1 MRFFLI
7 VLVLGLLTSCNQK
20 KRIDSTLKS
29 DSLIVDSKYVKN
41 TWNNY
46 FRPIKTP
53 LGITIEFKIIEES
66 RYIIQWGN
74 SMNLRTLPD
83 TFNLD
88 GHETWIPKFIDES
101 KDYIVLRKGCGNPCW
116 IGYFL
121 PTNDSIKPV
130 SVNDYLG
137 YNLDDNLIAYINDN
151 SIEVIDLKTRKTETH
166 KMEGCN
172 SAFLGYCIDSLSI
185 KNRTLIYKWIPETL
199 IKSKES
205 KLKTEKI
212 KL

>member
-1 MRFFLI
+1 M
-7 VLVLGLLTSCNQK
+7 
-20 KRIDSTLKS
+20 KS